1 MIVQRQGLHKSI
13 VWGMKKRLIV
23 VEHIIII
30 IPAIFNIIVFHCKIF
45 AKASSNPDWGKA
57 SEIKSIGDVVVHLA
71 GPTRSLNQY

>member
-1 MIVQRQGLHKSI
+1 MYL
-13 VWGMKKRLIV
+13 RLIV

-30 IPAIFNIIVFHCKIF
+30 IIIPAIFDIIVFHCKIF

-57 SEIKSIGDVVVHLA
+57 SEIKSIGDVAVHLA

>member
-1 MIVQRQGLHKSI
+1 MYL
-13 VWGMKKRLIV
+13 RLIV

-45 AKASSNPDWGKA
+45 AKASSNPDWGRA

>member
-1 MIVQRQGLHKSI
+1 MIVQPQGLHKSI

-30 IPAIFNIIVFHCKIF
+30 ILAIFDIIVFHCKIF

-71 GPTRSLNQY
+71 GPKRSLNQY